1 MKRLMTL
8 TMALLF
14 CIPMVWSFD
23 WTEAPVWPEIR
34 MSPTPMVREA
44 DCFRFHLVGTNGVTQ
59 VQTRSARPFLPL
71 KIVVADV
78 VPADATVV
86 VQRVRGVVVE
96 EVGTVTA
103 VDGSATCY
111 DVWVPMIYAGDL
123 LRVNGPG
130 LGTAT
135 NAIVE
140 VHGVQY

>member
-1 MKRLMTL
+1 MTL

-14 CIPMVWSFD
+14 
-23 WTEAPVWPEIR
+23 WTTMDVQAQNLITMAEKPEFYR
-34 MSPTPMVREA
+34 LRVA
-44 DCFRFHLVGTNGVTQ
+44 GTNGVTQ
-59 VQTRSARPFLPL
+59 VQARNARPFLPL

-96 EVGTVTA
+96 DVGTVTA
-103 VDGSATCY
+103 VDGSATL
-111 DVWVPMIYAGDL
+111 DVSGPMIYAGDL

-140 VHGVQY
+140 VHGLQY